1 MDQMAPAA
9 KMTPYLSDHVTGV
22 AAYLFAGDSII
33 LKFRSRDEFYLYT
46 DKMPG
51 AEHVKTMKKLA
62 KKGSG
67 LTTYINQNVR
77 ERYFK
82 RSLDIKELIELAT

>member
-1 MDQMAPAA
+1 MGSAV
-9 KMTPYLSDHVTGV
+9 KMERYISDHVTGV
-22 AAYLFAGDSII
+22 VAYLFAGSSII
-33 LKFRSRDEFYLYT
+33 LKFRSKDEFYLYT

-67 LTTYINQNVR
+67 LSTYINQNVR

-82 RSLDIKELIELAT
+82 RSLDIQELIDLAT